1 MNNKF
6 FHILCCGLLIVS
18 AFASCTRRP
27 LLDAEERIEIKVL
40 VNIKAIAN
48 VTSGIYN
55 DKIPVPDL
63 TTEMMRVMVYDPTS
77 MNLLTQSFLS
87 NRTIAE
93 DGSQVLEG
101 TLNISY
107 GSYDFV
113 AYNFDTPTTQV
124 KDENNEKTI
133 LAYTSEISPAMRAR
147 YLSTKAEESEEGFSI
162 NYEPDHLLVAREHNL
177 YISPHDTLMVVETE
191 ARTIVDTYYIQIHV
205 EGMQYAASANAVIS
219 GLSPSNHFGLNER
232 TEDPT
237 AAVAFDLVK
246 SQDEKYAGANK
257 DVLCAVFNTF
267 GKIESASSELFVTFN
282 VVDTEGN
289 LLQYQTSLDTIFKTQ
304 EAIEKH
310 WLLIDDTWVIPNPK
324 PNPSGSG
331 GFQPQVDEWE
341 EEQGSI
347 LL

>member
-1 MNNKF
+1 MSNKF
-6 FHILCCGLLIVS
+6 VHILCCGLLVVS
-18 AFASCTRRP
+18 AFASCHRRP
-27 LLDAEERIEIKVL
+27 LFDAEERIEIKVL

-48 VTSGIYN
+48 VTTGIYN
-55 DKIPVPDL
+55 EKIPVPDL

-77 MNLLTQSFLS
+77 KNLLTQSFIS
-87 NRTIAE
+87 NRTVAE
-93 DGSQVLEG
+93 DGSQILEG

-113 AYNFDTPTTQV
+113 VYNFDNPTTQIR
-124 KDENNEKTI
+124 DENNEKTI
-133 LAYTSEISPAMRAR
+133 LAYTSPISPAMRAR
-147 YLSTKAEESEEGFSI
+147 YLSKAGEEETLSI
-162 NYEPDHLLVAREHNL
+162 NYEPDHLVVAREHDL
-177 YISPHDTLMVVETE
+177 YISPHDTLIVVETE

-205 EGMQYAASANAVIS
+205 EGMEYASSANAVIS
-219 GLSPSNHFGLNER
+219 GLSPSNLIGYNER

-246 SQDEKYAGANK
+246 SQDDRYPGENK

-267 GKIESASSELFVTFN
+267 GKIESASSELYVTFN

-304 EAIEKH
+304 EAIENH

-324 PNPSGSG
+324 PNPSGGG
-331 GFQPQVDEWE
+331 GFQPQVDDWE
-341 EEQGSI
+341 EEEGSI
-347 LL
+347 SL